1 MYNAATKFIAGALCV
16 LAITSCNS
24 ESESARA
31 ARLLYEEAG
40 KANIAGE
47 PVRAIALLDSLKN
60 AYPAETEWQRAS
72 MKLRP
77 TLIINASDQQIR
89 AVDDSLLVLE
99 QEHNSLQS
107 KMKVISNAQL
117 VEPYYVDA
125 ASYDPQFMNSTG
137 IQPRVST
144 IGQMYFL
151 SSANGGAL
159 KHTGFT
165 ISCDGESVQGGPIA
179 YDGELNYRIDGSE
192 IVTYPAEQ
200 SDAVGAFVKAHK
212 GSPMTLTLTGAKN
225 KTMKLTPK
233 QIDAIINCYDY
244 SHTIM
249 DARQLAFEKERL
261 NRQLEIARSQA
272 ERLATQSGD

>member
-1 MYNAATKFIAGALCV
+1 MYNVATKIMAGAVCV
-16 LAITSCNS
+16 FAIVSCNS

-31 ARLLYEEAG
+31 ARLLYEDAT
-40 KANIAGE
+40 KANLSGD
-47 PVRAIALLDSLKN
+47 PVKAIVLLDSLKN
-60 AYPAETEWQRAS
+60 NYPAETEWQRAS

-77 TLIINASDQQIR
+77 TLIINASDMQIR

-99 QEHNSLQS
+99 QEHNRLQS
-107 KMKVISNAQL
+107 KMKMISNAQL

-125 ASYDPQFMNSTG
+125 ASYDSGFMSGTG

-151 SSANGGAL
+151 SSVNGGAL

-165 ISCDGESVQGGPIA
+165 ITCDGESIQGGPVA

-200 SDAVGAFVKAHK
+200 SDAIGAFVKAHQ
-212 GSPMTLTLTGAKN
+212 GQPMTLTITGSKS
-225 KTMKLTPK
+225 KSMKLTPK
-233 QIDAIINCYDY
+233 QIDAIVNCYDY

-261 NRQLEIARSQA
+261 NRQMDIARSQA
-272 ERLATQSGD
+272 ERLSAQSAE